1 MIRSRASL
9 PITGN
14 NLPSLSALLSVG
26 ALFFFA
32 HPYHWWER
40 GTNENTNDLVR
51 QYLHKSMGFEL
62 ITEEDYQEIMDKLNN
77 RPPEVLG
84 FRTRIDDE
92 RNIGNA
98 QYRLSTTQIVILE

>member
-1 MIRSRASL
+1 
-9 PITGN
+9 
-14 NLPSLSALLSVG
+14 
-26 ALFFFA
+26 
-32 HPYHWWER
+32 
-40 GTNENTNDLVR
+40 
-51 QYLHKSMGFEL
+51 MGFEL